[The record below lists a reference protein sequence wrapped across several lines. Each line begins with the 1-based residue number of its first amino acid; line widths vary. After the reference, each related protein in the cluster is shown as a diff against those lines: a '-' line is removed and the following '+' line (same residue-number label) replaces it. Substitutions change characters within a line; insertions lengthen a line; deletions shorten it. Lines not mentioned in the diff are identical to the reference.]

1 MGSNCCSDK
10 IYYSAEENKSDDNSQ
25 QFIPN
30 LDFSRYKS
38 PVKTA
43 KTDQVCQTLNRI

>member
-10 IYYSAEENKSDDNSQ
+10 VYYNPEESKSDENSQ

-30 LDFSRYKS
+30 LDFPRYKS
-38 PVKTA
+38 SVRTT
-43 KTDQVCQTLNRI
+43 KTDQVFQILKRI